1 MESNH
6 KMYIFVNN
14 DLKMDKGKI
23 ASQVGHGVQ
32 HIVDDILTNY
42 YAGFN
47 SYKQIYKDYMS
58 WKNYNGCVKIVLKA
72 TFEQLLLLKEL
83 PGSTFVIDA
92 GRTQINPGSLTVV
105 AFYPK
110 NSKKMENK
118 FSKYKLL

>member
-1 MESNH
+1 MESRH

-23 ASQVGHGVQ
+23 ASQVGHAVQ

-47 SYKQIYKDYMS
+47 TYKQIYEDYTI
-58 WKNYNGCVKIVLKA
+58 WKNYNGCVKIILKA
-72 TFEQLLLLKEL
+72 TFEQLLALKEL
-83 PGSTFVIDA
+83 SGSTFVIDA
-92 GRTQINPGSLTVV
+92 GKTQIDPGSLTVV

-110 NSKKMENK
+110 SSKKMENE